1 MKTKDAEAPPA
12 SAAQAALAA
21 RVKEKQAAM
30 SGHHGPTPKRALF
43 ARSDAKSKYPP
54 KELIKLC
61 RGMSSMLRAN
71 INTSDA
77 LKYYSNGHPSP
88 FVRATLKT
96 VRDHIETG
104 QPAYA
109 AFAKSGKFDDKFISL
124 IRAGTDA
131 GQLDQAFES
140 IANRLKKE
148 AEFKSKMRKAT
159 MLPCIIIFALIMLF
173 IIAQL
178 KIIPEIEKIILSVGQ
193 EPDTLSGILFKMSHI
208 TKKIWVF
215 IVGGILGSVATF
227 FFVGKVRNAVTYFL
241 MARWR
246 LLRKLIMGMRQLLF
260 LGTMDMLHSNGINL
274 SKAVEI
280 SAESLKGTPMYEE
293 LLSAGK
299 RYLETGLPFSEAIRK
314 FTSCDPQVA
323 HLISIGERSSS
334 LAQQLKLLTN
344 MYEEDVDQLVG
355 EFSQIVNIIV
365 LMAAAVLITMVFIG
379 AFLPI
384 FLMGPKMMNGSGL

>member
-1 MKTKDAEAPPA
+1 
-12 SAAQAALAA
+12 
-21 RVKEKQAAM
+21 M
-30 SGHHGPTPKRALF
+30 SGHHAPTAKRALF
-43 ARSDAKSKYPP
+43 SKSENNSKYPQ

-71 INTSDA
+71 INTADA
-77 LKYYSNGHPSP
+77 LKYYGSGHPSP
-88 FVRATLKT
+88 FVRTTLQT
-96 VRDHIETG
+96 IRDYIDTG
-104 QPAYA
+104 MPAYA

-131 GQLDQAFES
+131 GQLDEAFES
-140 IANRLKKE
+140 IATRLKKE
-148 AEFKSKMRKAT
+148 AEFKGKMRKAT
-159 MLPCIIIFALIMLF
+159 LMPACIIFALIMLF
-173 IIAQL
+173 IGAQL
-178 KIIPEIEKIILSVGQ
+178 RIIPEIEKIINDVGQ

-215 IVGGILGSVATF
+215 VVAGLVGSVMTF
-227 FFVGKVRNAVTYFL
+227 LMVPKVRNAVVYFM
-241 MARWR
+241 MARWK

-274 SKAVEI
+274 AKAVEI

-293 LLSAGK
+293 LLNAGR
-299 RYLETGLPFSEAIRK
+299 RYIETGLPFSEAIRK

-334 LAQQLKLLTN
+334 LAMQLKLLTN
-344 MYEEDVDQLVG
+344 MYEEDVDQIVND
-355 EFSQIVNIIV
+355 FAQIVNLV
-365 LMAAAVLITMVFIG
+365 VMMAAAILITMVFIG

-384 FLMGPKMMNGSGL
+384 FLMGPKMMNGQGL

>member
-1 MKTKDAEAPPA
+1 MKDSEPA
-12 SAAQAALAA
+12 QTSAAQAALAA
-21 RVKEKQAAM
+21 RIKEKQAAM
-30 SGHHGPTPKRALF
+30 SGHHRPGAGGGKKPLF
-43 ARSDAKSKYPP
+43 SKSERNSKYPA

-61 RGMSSMLRAN
+61 RSMSSMLRAN
-71 INTSDA
+71 INTADA

-109 AFAKSGKFDDKFISL
+109 AFAKSGKFDDKFVSL
-124 IRAGTDA
+124 VRAGTDA
-131 GQLDQAFES
+131 GQIDQAFES

-159 MLPCIIIFALIMLF
+159 VMPGCIIFALILLF
-173 IIAQL
+173 IGAQL
-178 KIIPEIEKIILSVGQ
+178 RIIPEIEKIIRDVGQ

-208 TKKIWVF
+208 TKKIWIF
-215 IVGGILGSVATF
+215 LILGLVGSVATF
-227 FFVGKVRNAVTYFL
+227 LFVPKVRNAVTFFM

-246 LLRKLIMGMRQLLF
+246 LLRKLVMGMRQLLF
-260 LGTMDMLHSNGINL
+260 LGTMEMLHSNGINL
-274 SKAVEI
+274 YKSVEI
-280 SAESLKGTPMYEE
+280 SAESLKGTPMHDE
-293 LLSAGK
+293 LLNAGK
-299 RYLETGLPFSEAIRK
+299 RYIETGLPFSEAIRK

-334 LAQQLKLLTN
+334 LALQLKLLTN
-344 MYEEDVDQLVG
+344 MYEEDVDQVVN
-355 EFSQIVNIIV
+355 EFAQVVNIIV

-384 FLMGPKMMNGSGL
+384 FLMGPKMMNSAM

>member
-1 MKTKDAEAPPA
+1 MKDTDSAPA

-21 RVKEKQAAM
+21 RIKEKQAAM
-30 SGHHGPTPKRALF
+30 SGHHGPGADGAKKPLF
-43 ARSDAKSKYPP
+43 SKSERNSKYPT

-61 RGMSSMLRAN
+61 RGMASMLRAN
-71 INTSDA
+71 INTADA

-88 FVRATLKT
+88 FVRTTLQA

-104 QPAYA
+104 LPAYA

-124 IRAGTDA
+124 VRAGTDA
-131 GQLDQAFES
+131 GQIDQAFES
-140 IANRLKKE
+140 IAHRLKKE

-159 MLPCIIIFALIMLF
+159 VMPCCIIFALIMLF
-173 IIAQL
+173 IGAQL
-178 KIIPEIEKIILSVGQ
+178 RIIPEIEKIIREVGQ

-215 IVGGILGSVATF
+215 VVLGLLGAVGSFLFVPKVKDAVTF
-227 FFVGKVRNAVTYFL
+227 FM

-246 LLRKLIMGMRQLLF
+246 LLRKLVMGMRQLLF

-274 SKAVEI
+274 SKSVEI
-280 SAESLKGTPMYEE
+280 SAESLKGTPMHDE
-293 LLSAGK
+293 LLNAGK
-299 RYLETGLPFSEAIRK
+299 RYIETGLPFSEAIRK
-314 FTSCDPQVA
+314 FTSCDAQVA
-323 HLISIGERSSS
+323 HLISIGEKSSS
-334 LAQQLKLLTN
+334 LALQLKLLTD
-344 MYEEDVDQLVG
+344 MYEEDVDQIVN
-355 EFSQIVNIIV
+355 EFAQIVNIIV

-384 FLMGPKMMNGSGL
+384 FLMGPKMMNSAM

>member
-1 MKTKDAEAPPA
+1 MKERDASLSP
-12 SAAQAALAA
+12 AQAALAA
-21 RVKEKQAAM
+21 RIKEKQAAV
-30 SGHHGPTPKRALF
+30 SGHHAPGEKKPLFSSF
-43 ARSDAKSKYPP
+43 ARNDKNTKYPV

-61 RGMSSMLRAN
+61 RGMSSMLKAN
-71 INTSDA
+71 INTADA

-88 FVRATLKT
+88 FVRKTLQE
-96 VRDHIETG
+96 VRDHIDTG

-148 AEFKSKMRKAT
+148 AEFKAKMRKAT
-159 MLPCIIIFALIMLF
+159 MMPCIIIFALIMLF
-173 IIAQL
+173 ICAQL
-178 KIIPEIEKIILSVGQ
+178 KIIPEIEKIIRSVGQ
-193 EPDTLSGILFKMSHI
+193 EPDTLTGILFKMSHI

-215 IVGGILGSVATF
+215 VVLGILGMVATF
-227 FFVGKVRNAVTYFL
+227 LFVEKVRSAVVFF
-241 MARWR
+241 MMGKWR

-293 LLSAGK
+293 LLNAGR

-334 LAQQLKLLTN
+334 LAQQLKLLTA
-344 MYEEDVDQLVG
+344 MYEEDVDQIVN
-355 EFSQIVNIIV
+355 EFAQIVNIFVMI
-365 LMAAAVLITMVFIG
+365 AAAVLITMVFIG

>member
-1 MKTKDAEAPPA
+1 MKPTEPAPV

-21 RVKEKQAAM
+21 RISEKNAAVA
-30 SGHHGPTPKRALF
+30 GHHAPEEKKALF
-43 ARSDAKSKYPP
+43 SGSQKNAKFPL

-71 INTSDA
+71 INTADA
-77 LKYYSNGHPSP
+77 LKYYTSGHPSP
-88 FVRATLKT
+88 FVRDTLT
-96 VRDHIETG
+96 SVREYIETG
-104 QPAYA
+104 QPAWA

-140 IANRLKKE
+140 IASRLKKE
-148 AEFKSKMRKAT
+148 AEFRSKMRKAT
-159 MLPCIIIFALIMLF
+159 LLPSIIIFALIMLF
-173 IIAQL
+173 IVAQL
-178 KIIPEIEKIILSVGQ
+178 KIIPEIEKIIREVGQ
-193 EPDTLSGILFKMSHI
+193 EPDALSGFLFKMSHV

-215 IVGGILGSVATF
+215 IVGGLVGGVASFLFIEKLRNTVTF
-227 FFVGKVRNAVTYFL
+227 FL

-260 LGTMDMLHSNGINL
+260 LGTMEMLHSNGINL
-274 SKAVEI
+274 SKAIEI

-293 LLSAGK
+293 LLNAGK
-299 RYLETGLPFSEAIRK
+299 RYIETGLPFSEAVRK

-323 HLISIGERSSS
+323 HLMSIGERSSS
-334 LAQQLKLLTN
+334 LGQQLKLLTT
-344 MYEEDVDQLVG
+344 MYEEDVEEIVSDFAQV
-355 EFSQIVNIIV
+355 VNIIV
-365 LMAAAVLITMVFIG
+365 LVAAAVLITMVFIG

-384 FLMGPKMMNGSGL
+384 FLMGPKMMNGQGL

>member
-1 MKTKDAEAPPA
+1 MKETDAAPA

-21 RVKEKQAAM
+21 RIKEKSAAM
-30 SGHHGPTPKRALF
+30 SGHHAVTGKKLF
-43 ARSDAKSKYPP
+43 QKSEKNSKFPP

-71 INTSDA
+71 INTADA

-88 FVRATLKT
+88 FVRSTLKV
-96 VRDHIETG
+96 VRDHIDTG
-104 QPAYA
+104 QPAHA
-109 AFAKSGKFDDKFISL
+109 AFSKSGKFDDKFISL

-140 IANRLKKE
+140 IAGRLKKE

-159 MLPCIIIFALIMLF
+159 MLPAIIIFALILLF
-173 IIAQL
+173 IGAQL
-178 KIIPEIEKIILSVGQ
+178 NIIPQIEKIINDVGQ
-193 EPDTLSGILFKMSHI
+193 EPDTLTGILFKMSHI
-208 TKKIWVF
+208 TKKVWVF
-215 IVGGILGSVATF
+215 VVGGIIGSVMTF
-227 FFVGKVRNAVTYFL
+227 FMVEKVRNAVVFFL

-246 LLRKLIMGMRQLLF
+246 LLRKLVMGMRQLLF
-260 LGTMDMLHSNGINL
+260 LGTMEMLHSNGINL

-280 SAESLKGTPMYEE
+280 SAESLKGTPMYDE
-293 LLSAGK
+293 LLSAGR

-334 LAQQLKLLTN
+334 LGQQLKLLTN
-344 MYEEDVDQLVG
+344 MYEEDVDQIVA
-355 EFSQIVNIIV
+355 EFAQIVNIFV

-384 FLMGPKMMNGSGL
+384 FLMGPKMMNGQGL